1 MDWLEVAI
9 VTVMINDILFWINN
23 SELWFMN
30 LWEKFWSSLSHFFM
44 IKKESCSVSKFW
56 FMDLCEINF
65 DFFANP
71 TFRTAVPLLNIEHC
85 YRSFEFDNCNFLIR
99 FKSFAK
105 FWFFMN
111 ITEKLHKFNYGNLSL
126 LFRTEYLW
134 AHLNMGTSIN
144 EIRISVCVC
153 MCMCSLPIDSSLP
166 IDDR

>member
-9 VTVMINDILFWINN
+9 VTMMINDILFWINN

-44 IKKESCSVSKFW
+44 IKKESCNVSKFW

-65 DFFANP
+65 DFFANS

-105 FWFFMN
+105 CKNFDFLWIQLKSYINLTMEICHYSFEQN
-111 ITEKLHKFNYGNLSL
+111 IYEHI
-126 LFRTEYLW
+126 W
-134 AHLNMGTSIN
+134 IWVPA
-144 EIRISVCVC
+144 
-153 MCMCSLPIDSSLP
+153 
-166 IDDR
+166 